1 MIDRIQTSML
11 PTIQV
16 VHSSNEPSQT
26 SLLKCFNPIKNS
38 ELLVSH
44 HRSKNRSINSKR
56 AAHELHVFQQ
66 IPELFLAPRANHHPP
81 NYLHSTPRSI
91 SKKKNPSW
99 NSSSHCQIWGHRTNA
114 LLASPGSTKIFLVG
128 AANRWFVFFCRWLI
142 LWQPGWS
149 GGYNQNNWNHQLVVA
164 GHFQFRDIA
173 GLGNCPKKRW
183 PTNTTHLNSYVKG
196 TREKKNEHKGR
207 FESSPSKHFWTFV
220 C

>member
-91 SKKKNPSW
+91 SKKKKSILKLFITLSNLGSPDKRA
-99 NSSSHCQIWGHRTNA
+99 SSITWFDKDFFGWRCQPVVCFFLPVAHP
-114 LLASPGSTKIFLVG
+114 LATWMI
-128 AANRWFVFFCRWLI
+128 RWL
-142 LWQPGWS
+142 Q
-149 GGYNQNNWNHQLVVA
+149 
-164 GHFQFRDIA
+164 
-173 GLGNCPKKRW
+173 
-183 PTNTTHLNSYVKG
+183 
-196 TREKKNEHKGR
+196 
-207 FESSPSKHFWTFV
+207 SK
-220 C
+220 